1 MTITTPSTIST
12 PAPVETPESTP
23 EPETDNESD
32 TQEAPAMC
40 LAAQDDS
47 ELGFSVATDS
57 PLEHRSM
64 DGLGNNLDHPTWG
77 MAGTALLKLA
87 PTSYADGIST
97 PTILR
102 PNARTISNVVFAQSE
117 SVPNASQASDILWQ
131 WGQFIDH
138 DITLSLDNPE
148 EPFPV
153 RVPQEIR
160 YSIPTELV
168 ENPSMS
174 IARYSTPKRE
184 QINRI

>member
-1 MTITTPSTIST
+1 
-12 PAPVETPESTP
+12 
-23 EPETDNESD
+23 
-32 TQEAPAMC
+32 
-40 LAAQDDS
+40 
-47 ELGFSVATDS
+47 
-57 PLEHRSM
+57 M